1 MLGKAWSTLK
11 IVPKWRANL
20 MNKNKNKNKYK
31 SKRSIVQM
39 MKETLLK
46 VQSILAVDT
55 YLKRKMFR

>member
-20 MNKNKNKNKYK
+20 MNKNKNK